1 MKKQNYTLPRD
12 FVPVIA
18 SGLNSLPHVLLWSV
32 PSVRQVFDDLTTPS
46 KVVLLDSHCLLT
58 FLIFLIFC
66 LSSFHSLPSQNWLI
80 SSTSEMPFKVNV
92 IHNEVEL
99 TLKSYEILH
108 FTPLKLLFLYDIIWC
123 NFVFIYYCLFASLE
137 CKLSEVRLSLLLI
150 PRAYNSVCTEYMF
163 SSGWASQV
171 LQQSININPQLTSP
185 QSNNIL

>member
-1 MKKQNYTLPRD
+1 MC
-12 FVPVIA
+12 
-18 SGLNSLPHVLLWSV
+18 SCGLCPQSVKSLMTWPPHLKWYSLIVTVSW
-32 PSVRQVFDDLTTPS
+32 PS
-46 KVVLLDSHCLLT
+46 
-58 FLIFLIFC
+58 
-66 LSSFHSLPSQNWLI
+66 SSFWFSASHPFTVYQPSQNWLI

-123 NFVFIYYCLFASLE
+123 NFVFIYHCLFASLE